1 MMHVL
6 DVASR
11 EASRSGGAFALEL
24 LKYSYVSTCGDSH
37 QLRCQWW
44 AGFPDH
50 DLLVI
55 PGVVCRGLEGL
66 ARVELGYQQFISAEP
81 GQVRLLQMVTGV
93 LRSASSALSMGRR
106 ASGSARRRAVG
117 KLTEADA
124 RPALR
129 RARVGH
135 VRALRRPQGAA
146 LRMRRDRSAQGFVPA
161 REPVGRRPGRRT
173 HTGGLR
179 LSVPHCKIAALL

>member
-66 ARVELGYQQFISAEP
+66 ARVELGYQQFRKKAK
-81 GQVRLLQMVTGV
+81 VRRWFQP
-93 LRSASSALSMGRR
+93 RSPVRR
-106 ASGSARRRAVG
+106 KV
-117 KLTEADA
+117 
-124 RPALR
+124 
-129 RARVGH
+129 
-135 VRALRRPQGAA
+135 Q
-146 LRMRRDRSAQGFVPA
+146 
-161 REPVGRRPGRRT
+161 RT
-173 HTGGLR
+173 R
-179 LSVPHCKIAALL
+179 

>member
-106 ASGSARRRAVG
+106 ASGSAARRRAVG
-117 KLTEADA
+117 KQNSLKPTPD
-124 RPALR
+124 RR
-129 RARVGH
+129 RAA
-135 VRALRRPQGAA
+135 RARATVVDGYACRYFACV
-146 LRMRRDRSAQGFVPA
+146 S
-161 REPVGRRPGRRT
+161 
-173 HTGGLR
+173 
-179 LSVPHCKIAALL
+179 

>member
-135 VRALRRPQGAA
+135 
-146 LRMRRDRSAQGFVPA
+146 RS
-161 REPVGRRPGRRT
+161 
-173 HTGGLR
+173 
-179 LSVPHCKIAALL
+179 

>member
-66 ARVELGYQQFISAEP
+66 ARVL
-81 GQVRLLQMVTGV
+81 
-93 LRSASSALSMGRR
+93 
-106 ASGSARRRAVG
+106 
-117 KLTEADA
+117 
-124 RPALR
+124 
-129 RARVGH
+129 RARAAGATPDAESDPFW
-135 VRALRRPQGAA
+135 RSRPV
-146 LRMRRDRSAQGFVPA
+146 S
-161 REPVGRRPGRRT
+161 RP
-173 HTGGLR
+173 
-179 LSVPHCKIAALL
+179 SVLLWS